1 MVSRIQQ
8 LHRSIRLKS
17 RQRVK
22 HNNIE
27 HNYGSKIKYSELQ
40 DFISHNFKKEVAL
53 AFVAPSTVAVSTKIK
68 VFGFAKSIGVELCV
82 EKVDDSNLHIVY
94 SGKLGVELL
103 ITPAIAFLKRLL
115 PDKTNFITQNSNNRV
130 IVNMAEIEQ
139 LKGVLEKVTLKSIC
153 LMKSML

>member
-1 MVSRIQQ
+1 MEV
-8 LHRSIRLKS
+8 
-17 RQRVK
+17 
-22 HNNIE
+22 
-27 HNYGSKIKYSELQ
+27 KIKYSELQ
-40 DFISHNFKKEVAL
+40 DFISHNFKKEVEL

-82 EKVDDSNLHIVY
+82 ENVDDSNLHIVY

-153 LMKSML
+153 FDEEHVVIESSLNIPNCK

>member
-1 MVSRIQQ
+1 MEV
-8 LHRSIRLKS
+8 
-17 RQRVK
+17 
-22 HNNIE
+22 
-27 HNYGSKIKYSELQ
+27 KIKYSELQ

-103 ITPAIAFLKRLL
+103 ITYHSCYCFLEETLAR
-115 PDKTNFITQNSNNRV
+115 QNELYNSELKQSSNRKPGRNRAV
-130 IVNMAEIEQ
+130 ERCA
-139 LKGVLEKVTLKSIC
+139 
-153 LMKSML
+153 

>member
-1 MVSRIQQ
+1 MEV
-8 LHRSIRLKS
+8 
-17 RQRVK
+17 
-22 HNNIE
+22 
-27 HNYGSKIKYSELQ
+27 KIKYSELQ

-53 AFVAPSTVAVSTKIK
+53 AFVAPSIVAVSTKIK
-68 VFGFAKSIGVELCV
+68 VFGFAKSIGLELCV

-153 LMKSML
+153 FDEENVVIESSLNIPNCK

>member
-1 MVSRIQQ
+1 MEV
-8 LHRSIRLKS
+8 
-17 RQRVK
+17 
-22 HNNIE
+22 
-27 HNYGSKIKYSELQ
+27 KIKYSELQ

-115 PDKTNFITQNSNNRV
+115 PDKTNFITQSSNNRV
-130 IVNMAEIEQ
+130 VVNVAEIEQ
-139 LKGVLEKVTLKSIC
+139 LEDVLDKVALKNIC
-153 LMKSML
+153 FDEEHIIIESSLNIPNCK

>member
-1 MVSRIQQ
+1 MEV
-8 LHRSIRLKS
+8 
-17 RQRVK
+17 
-22 HNNIE
+22 
-27 HNYGSKIKYSELQ
+27 KIKYSELQ

-115 PDKTNFITQNSNNRV
+115 PDKTNFITQNSNNQV

-153 LMKSML
+153 FDEEHVVIESSLNIPNCK

>member
-1 MVSRIQQ
+1 MEVK
-8 LHRSIRLKS
+8 IR
-17 RQRVK
+17 
-22 HNNIE
+22 
-27 HNYGSKIKYSELQ
+27 YSEFQ
-40 DFISHNFKKEVAL
+40 NYIFQNFKKEVAL
-53 AFVAPSTVAVSTKIK
+53 AFVAPSTVSVSTKIK

-130 IVNMAEIEQ
+130 IVNLAEIEQ
-139 LKGVLEKVTLKSIC
+139 LKGLLEKVTLKSIC
-153 LMKSML
+153 FDEEHVIIESSMNIPNCK

>member
-1 MVSRIQQ
+1 MEV
-8 LHRSIRLKS
+8 
-17 RQRVK
+17 
-22 HNNIE
+22 
-27 HNYGSKIKYSELQ
+27 KIKYSELQ

-115 PDKTNFITQNSNNRV
+115 PDKTNFITQSSNNRV
-130 IVNMAEIEQ
+130 VVNVAEIEQ
-139 LKGVLEKVTLKSIC
+139 LEDVLDKVALKNIC
-153 LMKSML
+153 FDEEHIVIESSLNIPNCK

>member
-1 MVSRIQQ
+1 MEV
-8 LHRSIRLKS
+8 
-17 RQRVK
+17 
-22 HNNIE
+22 
-27 HNYGSKIKYSELQ
+27 KIKYSELQ

-68 VFGFAKSIGVELCV
+68 VLGFAKSIGVELCV

-153 LMKSML
+153 FDEENVVIESSLNIPNCK

>member
-1 MVSRIQQ
+1 MEV
-8 LHRSIRLKS
+8 
-17 RQRVK
+17 
-22 HNNIE
+22 
-27 HNYGSKIKYSELQ
+27 KIKYSELQ

-68 VFGFAKSIGVELCV
+68 VFAFAKSIGVELRV

-130 IVNMAEIEQ
+130 IVNLAEIEQ

-153 LMKSML
+153 FDEEYVVIESSLNIPNCK

>member
-1 MVSRIQQ
+1 MEV
-8 LHRSIRLKS
+8 
-17 RQRVK
+17 
-22 HNNIE
+22 
-27 HNYGSKIKYSELQ
+27 KIKYSELQ

-130 IVNMAEIEQ
+130 IVNMAEIEL

-153 LMKSML
+153 FDEEHVVIESSLNIPNCK

>member
-1 MVSRIQQ
+1 MEV
-8 LHRSIRLKS
+8 
-17 RQRVK
+17 
-22 HNNIE
+22 
-27 HNYGSKIKYSELQ
+27 KIKYSELQ

-82 EKVDDSNLHIVY
+82 EKVDGSNLHIVY
-94 SGKLGVELL
+94 SSKLGVELL

-153 LMKSML
+153 FDEEHVVIESSLNIPNCK

>member
-1 MVSRIQQ
+1 MEV
-8 LHRSIRLKS
+8 
-17 RQRVK
+17 
-22 HNNIE
+22 
-27 HNYGSKIKYSELQ
+27 KIKYSELQ

-68 VFGFAKSIGVELCV
+68 VFGFEKSIGVELCV

-130 IVNMAEIEQ
+130 IVNLAEIEQ

-153 LMKSML
+153 FDEEHVIIESSMNIPNCK

>member
-1 MVSRIQQ
+1 MEV
-8 LHRSIRLKS
+8 
-17 RQRVK
+17 
-22 HNNIE
+22 
-27 HNYGSKIKYSELQ
+27 KIKYSELQ
-40 DFISHNFKKEVAL
+40 YFISHNFKKEVAL

-153 LMKSML
+153 FDEEHVVIESSLNIPNCK